1 MLQLAV
7 PSCRGI
13 VRHPFKNA
21 FERVREV
28 LGEGFLVR
36 DALDCRFRDQFVV
49 RLGEGDV
56 VEEGPGFGAVRVRDI
71 MQT

>member
-7 PSCRGI
+7 PNCRGI
-13 VRHPFKNA
+13 VRDRFKNA

-28 LGEGFLVR
+28 LGEGLLVR
-36 DALDCRFRDQFVV
+36 DALGCRSRDQIVV

-56 VEEGPGFGAVRVRDI
+56 VEERPGFGPVRVRDI
-71 MQT
+71 VQT